1 MSGQTIWRLEAL
13 QGLVVWMTW
22 RNDSGLQNT
31 FWKCLGHGGINGPYK
46 QTLPILAKVTPLRY
60 FLVANS
66 TRNHNSAGI
75 EAQVGGSMFESPL
88 FCHML
93 CRPRFRL
100 ISLPIFCGPAISG
113 ESKGK
118 SHTLMTVV
126 SIAEICSNV
135 VSGYKVDAPSRVEVK
150 VWNRARESD
159 SKTPSQNFLIWTSWT
174 PKLGFVRDV

>member
-1 MSGQTIWRLEAL
+1 MSVQTLWRLEAL

-31 FWKCLGHGGINGPYK
+31 FWKCLGGISGPYK

-60 FLVANS
+60 FQLHS
-66 TRNHNSAGI
+66 YHNSAGI

-88 FCHML
+88 FVTCCGDL
-93 CRPRFRL
+93 DSAS
-100 ISLPIFCGPAISG
+100 ISLPIFLWTCHIW

-126 SIAEICSNV
+126 SIAEICPNM
-135 VSGYKVDAPSRVEVK
+135 VS
-150 VWNRARESD
+150 
-159 SKTPSQNFLIWTSWT
+159 
-174 PKLGFVRDV
+174 